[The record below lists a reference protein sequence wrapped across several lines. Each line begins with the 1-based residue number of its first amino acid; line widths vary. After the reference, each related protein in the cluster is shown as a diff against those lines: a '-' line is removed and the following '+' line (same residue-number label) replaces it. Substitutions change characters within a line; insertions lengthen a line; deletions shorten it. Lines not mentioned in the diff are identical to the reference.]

1 MIRIYALYPKNHL
14 RTGNLMSEK
23 VLTPAQANLELFL
36 LSSEA
41 EAMSSSDF
49 YAWLKDHGLPD
60 EAAIRLKAV
69 AEITAE
75 VGRRVVNVGKMI
87 LIKIMEFV
95 KAHPNLAIGIAIGA
109 AIGALVGAIPWIG
122 PFLSPIAT
130 LVGVSVLALA
140 GHRLDKAEAGI
151 PQNSGIVAIGQDI
164 IEIATAFFKLFVDI
178 LTLAL
183 DAKVLQGI

>member
-1 MIRIYALYPKNHL
+1 
-14 RTGNLMSEK
+14 MSAK
-23 VLTPAQANLELFL
+23 VLTPAQANLELFI

-49 YAWLKDHGLPD
+49 YAWLKERGLSD

-75 VGRRVVNVGKMI
+75 VGKRVINVGKMI

-95 KAHPNLAIGIAIGA
+95 KAHAHLAIGIAIGA

-122 PFLSPIAT
+122 WILSPVAT
-130 LVGVSVLALA
+130 LIGVSAGALA
-140 GHRLDKAEAGI
+140 GHRLDKADVGT
-151 PQNSGIVAIGQDI
+151 PQNSGLVAIGQDI
-164 IEIATAFFKLFVDI
+164 IEIATAFFKLLVDI
-178 LTLAL
+178 LTLTL
-183 DAKVLQGI
+183 DAKVLRGI

>member
-1 MIRIYALYPKNHL
+1 
-14 RTGNLMSEK
+14 MSEK
-23 VLTPAQANLELFL
+23 ILTPAQANLELFI

-49 YAWLKDHGLPD
+49 YAWLKERGLPD

-75 VGRRVVNVGKMI
+75 VGKRVINVGKLI

-95 KAHPNLAIGIAIGA
+95 KAHPNLAIRIAIGA

-122 PFLSPIAT
+122 PFLAPIAT
-130 LVGVSVLALA
+130 LVGVSVGALA
-140 GHRLDKAEAGI
+140 GHRLDKADLGTL
-151 PQNSGIVAIGQDI
+151 QNSGIFAIGQDV
-164 IEIATAFFKLFVDI
+164 IEIATAFFKLLVDI
-178 LTLAL
+178 LTLTL
-183 DAKVLQGI
+183 DAKVLHGI

>member
-1 MIRIYALYPKNHL
+1 
-14 RTGNLMSEK
+14 MSAK
-23 VLTPAQANLELFL
+23 VLTPAQANLELFI

-49 YAWLKDHGLPD
+49 YAWLKERGLSD

-75 VGRRVVNVGKMI
+75 VGKRVINVGKMI

-95 KAHPNLAIGIAIGA
+95 KAHPNMAIGIAIGA
-109 AIGALVGAIPWIG
+109 AIGVLVNAIPWIG
-122 PFLSPIAT
+122 PFLAPIAT
-130 LVGVSVLALA
+130 LIGVTVGAIA
-140 GHRLDKAEAGI
+140 GHRRDKATAGT
-151 PQNSGIVAIGQDI
+151 PQSSGLFAIGEDI
-164 IEIATAFFKLFVDI
+164 IEIATAFFKLLVDI
-178 LTLAL
+178 LTLTL